1 MGEGP
6 GPLGSGRG
14 TAGGTPGV
22 QKGTC
27 VHLGVLGPPE
37 TFSSPV
43 REGSGAQHGGWG
55 LSG

>member
-6 GPLGSGRG
+6 GPLGPGRG
-14 TAGGTPGV
+14 TAGGRPRV

-27 VHLGVLGPPE
+27 VCLGVLGPPE
-37 TFSSPV
+37 TFSS
-43 REGSGAQHGGWG
+43 RGRGDSGAQHGGWG